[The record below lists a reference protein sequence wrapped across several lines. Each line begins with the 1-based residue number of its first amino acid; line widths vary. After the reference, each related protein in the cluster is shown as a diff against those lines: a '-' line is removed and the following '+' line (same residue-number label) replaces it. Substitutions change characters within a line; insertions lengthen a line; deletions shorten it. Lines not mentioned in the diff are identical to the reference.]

1 MRRRHL
7 LATPALAPAQP
18 ARAQA
23 LRSLHIFVGA
33 APGGGFDALARSI
46 EMAGRA
52 SGLLGEATLEHVPG
66 AGGTVGLPRFAQQ
79 RRGRGDALMI
89 GGAVLMGAAITNR
102 SPMTLRDVTP
112 VARLTE
118 EAGVIVTPAETDL
131 PDMAS
136 LLAALRA
143 NPGAVPVAGGSAGG
157 FDHIVWG
164 RLVQAA
170 GGQPRAAAYVAFP
183 GGGPAR
189 AAILGRQVRAG
200 IAGWAEFS
208 EDIRAGRMRALA
220 TTGAGRLVPDV
231 PTLREAGVDLV
242 AANWRGVFA
251 PPGITSAQRAALA
264 DFVTALATTPAW
276 REQLAN
282 RVWDGALLTG
292 GAFERF
298 LASEEEAMRAVLRE
312 LGLA

>member
-1 MRRRHL
+1 MQRRLL
-7 LATPALAPAQP
+7 LAAPTLALMRP
-18 ARAQA
+18 ARAQPV
-23 LRSLHIFVGA
+23 RSLHIFVGA

-46 EMAGRA
+46 ETAGRA
-52 SGLLGEATLEHVPG
+52 SGLLGEASFEHVPG

-102 SPMTLRDVTP
+102 SPMTLADVTP
-112 VARLTE
+112 IARLTE
-118 EAGVIVTPAETDL
+118 EAGVIVTPADADL
-131 PDMAS
+131 PDMAA
-136 LLAALRA
+136 LLAALRT
-143 NPGAVPVAGGSAGG
+143 NPAAVPVAGGSAGG

-200 IAGWAEFS
+200 IAGWAEFG

-220 TTGAGRLVPDV
+220 TTGAHRLSPEV
-231 PTLREAGVDLV
+231 PTLREAGVDFV

-251 PPGITSAQRAALA
+251 PPAISPAQRAALA
-264 DFVTALATTPAW
+264 GFVTALTETPAW
-276 REQLAN
+276 REQLRN
-282 RVWDGALLTG
+282 RAWDAALLTG
-292 GAFERF
+292 EAFERF
-298 LASEEEAMRAVLRE
+298 LVAEEAAMRTVLRE